1 MSIAPICALVGV
13 ESMQTRV
20 NVEPVTHVIGV
31 GVGLVTH
38 HFVGA
43 RGVAGVCGYARVLVR
58 VRVV

>member
-1 MSIAPICALVGV
+1 
-13 ESMQTRV
+13 MQTRV